1 MAGFLAVY
9 GGPVKAGQI
18 GGFFLSSSPVNV
30 PFLRGFAMKF
40 MPLACLVL
48 LATPVAAQPATKPA
62 PARPARNIIIF
73 VADGLRYG
81 SVEPGNMPNMYK
93 LKSEGVDFTNSHSLF
108 PTITTVN
115 ASAIATGHYIGDT
128 GDFGNSLYTGTPM
141 ISGNGS
147 PIAGLENDTVLA
159 EMNQKFGGN
168 YLNEETIIARA
179 RAQGF
184 NTAVIGKLGPTR
196 ILDST
201 AAPDGSQTL
210 ILDDNSG
217 HDVGFGMPAWFSR
230 EMRAAFVTGGTPA
243 AQVPNIPQEVW
254 LMKATTRIVLPHF
267 AESGKPF
274 AMLFWSR
281 DPDASQH
288 GTRDSLGEYEPGI
301 NGPSGLAGT
310 RDADTALGELL
321 AALKAQGLDKTTDV
335 FVTADHGFLTISHT
349 SATSPSAKFGDVPS
363 TETAPGFLAVD
374 LAQALQMRLFDPG
387 RNFASVDYG
396 GGVKLAGGAGML
408 GDPQNPDAVVVPN
421 GGADLIYLPKDNA
434 AKLAGDMVQ
443 FLTSQDYVAAIF
455 VNDGLGKFPGA
466 LAMSDLNLMGSAKT
480 PVPSIY
486 VSFRSFAG
494 ECADRLQCA
503 VGVHDTA
510 LGTGQGSHGSL
521 SRAET
526 RNFMAAIGPDFK
538 AAYADPAPVSNADIA
553 PTLAHVAG
561 IELPAKGTLK
571 GRVIDEALTGG
582 GKVTVSKH
590 TIRSEPAQNGVRT
603 ILNYQQVG
611 EQRYFDAAGFAGK
624 AVGLTAP

>member
-1 MAGFLAVY
+1 
-9 GGPVKAGQI
+9 
-18 GGFFLSSSPVNV
+18 
-30 PFLRGFAMKF
+30 MKF
-40 MPLACLVL
+40 APLACLVL
-48 LATPVAAQPATKPA
+48 LTLPAAAQPAPSK
-62 PARPARNIIIF
+62 PARNIIIF

-81 SVEPGNMPNMYK
+81 SVEAGNMPNMHK

-115 ASAIATGHYIGDT
+115 ASAIGTGHYIGDT
-128 GDFGNSLYTGTPM
+128 GDFGNSLYTGIPM

-201 AAPDGSQTL
+201 AAPDGSETL
-210 ILDDNSG
+210 ILDDNTG
-217 HDVGFGMPAWFSR
+217 HEGGFGLPGWFTR
-230 EMRAAFVTGGTPA
+230 EAKTAFVTGSAPA
-243 AQVPNIPQEVW
+243 TQVPNIPQEVW

-267 AESGKPF
+267 AEGGKPF

-301 NGPSGLAGT
+301 NGPSGKAGT
-310 RDADTALGELL
+310 RDADTMLGELL
-321 AALKAQGLDKTTDV
+321 EALKAQGLDKTTDV
-335 FVTADHGFLTISHT
+335 FVTADHGFLTISHA
-349 SATSPSAKFGDVPS
+349 SATSPSARLDPN
-363 TETAPGFLAVD
+363 APLSDLSSGFLAVD
-374 LAQALQMRLFDPG
+374 LAGALRLRLFDPG

-396 GGVKLAGGAGML
+396 GGAKLAGGSGLL

-434 AKLAGDMVQ
+434 KELAGDIVR
-443 FLTSQDYVAAIF
+443 FLTGQDYVAAVF
-455 VNDGLGKFPGA
+455 VNDRLGKFPGA
-466 LAMSDLNLMGSAKT
+466 LSMSDVNLMGSAKT
-480 PVPSIY
+480 PQPSIY

-494 ECADRLQCA
+494 ECANKLQCT
-503 VGVHDTA
+503 VGVHDTP

-538 AAYADPAPVSNADIA
+538 KGYADAAPVSNADIA
-553 PTLAHVAG
+553 PTLAHIAG
-561 IELPAKGTLK
+561 IEMPAKGALK
-571 GRVIDEALTGG
+571 GRVITEALAGG
-582 GKVTVSKH
+582 GKAEVATH
-590 TIRSEPAQNGVRT
+590 TIQSAPAENGVRT

-611 EQRYFDAAGFAGK
+611 AQRYFDAAGFEGK
-624 AVGLTAP
+624 AVGLTPPAKAPAP